1 MYSGGGEGSGDDVE
15 RDMWY
20 TSFEPSGSL
29 QYVHKSL
36 DLMERGTCREQIT
49 VMISELF
56 DNMNSTLPTASE

>member
-20 TSFEPSGSL
+20 MSFGPSGSL

-36 DLMERGTCREQIT
+36 DLMGRGTCREQIT
-49 VMISELF
+49 DMILILLNF
-56 DNMNSTLPTASE
+56 YYM